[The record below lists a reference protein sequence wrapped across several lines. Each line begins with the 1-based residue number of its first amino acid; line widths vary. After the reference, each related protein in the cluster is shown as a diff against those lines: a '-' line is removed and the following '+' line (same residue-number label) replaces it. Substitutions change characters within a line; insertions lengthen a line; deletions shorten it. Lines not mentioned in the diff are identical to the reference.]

1 MFTLQSLVTILI
13 ILSKW
18 FVAGKVRKS
27 PKKSVNSSIKR
38 TKRYLHHF
46 RHQPSFYDANTD
58 YNYHGFPVGKDVAR
72 LSYLT
77 EKYGHDL
84 SEDIDERKKD
94 VEEIGRQMVENSKC
108 TLLKKYYRV
117 STREFNFNKG
127 VEQLRWLCLF
137 SFWCGFPPK
146 CLLRFSQEMYRSL
159 IAKCTAVQ
167 SPKTALR

>member
-1 MFTLQSLVTILI
+1 M
-13 ILSKW
+13 
-18 FVAGKVRKS
+18 RKS
-27 PKKSVNSSIKR
+27 PKKKVNSSIKR

-94 VEEIGRQMVENSKC
+94 IEEISRQMVENSKC

-137 SFWCGFPPK
+137 SF
-146 CLLRFSQEMYRSL
+146 
-159 IAKCTAVQ
+159 
-167 SPKTALR
+167 